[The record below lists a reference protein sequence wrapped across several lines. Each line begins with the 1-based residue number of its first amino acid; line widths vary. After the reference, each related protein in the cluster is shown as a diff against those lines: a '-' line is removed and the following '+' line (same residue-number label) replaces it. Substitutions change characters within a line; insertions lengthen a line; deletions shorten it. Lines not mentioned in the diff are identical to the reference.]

1 MMARKQLKIADRSQ
15 KPLHLLFADVDN
27 LKWINDNFGHDAG
40 DKTLIEASKIL
51 SSFRSSD
58 IVGRLGGDEFAILV
72 IGDETDNSK
81 SHIEKRFNDLLN
93 EANTAVEDDFKLSI
107 SYGTVVYDPVN
118 PCTIEDLIAQ
128 ADKRMYACKKERQ
141 FSS

>member
-27 LKWINDNFGHDAG
+27 LKLINDNFGHDAG

-93 EANTAVEDDFKLSI
+93 EANTACKDNFKLSI
-107 SYGTVVYDPVN
+107 SYGTVVYDPAT
-118 PCTIEDLIAQ
+118 PCTIEDFIAQ
-128 ADKRMYACKKERQ
+128 ADKQMYACKKERQ
-141 FSS
+141 GLL